1 MSVERPW
8 EVLSSRIVVE
18 RRWLTIREQRVRL
31 ANGHEI
37 GEYHLLE
44 SPEWASVV
52 AVTADQKV
60 VMVRQ
65 YRHGAARSALE
76 LPAGVIDPNEDAL
89 SAARR
94 ELEEETGFVADDW
107 HPLTVLHPEPA
118 RNRARA
124 HFFVALGAEP
134 SGTVRLDASEEL
146 SVEMVAAREL
156 VPRFDAGDLVHGVHL
171 AAILL
176 AGRRGFVELG

>member
-8 EVLSSRIVVE
+8 EVLSSRVVVE

-31 ANGHEI
+31 ANG
-37 GEYHLLE
+37 
-44 SPEWASVV
+44 
-52 AVTADQKV
+52 
-60 VMVRQ
+60 RQ

-76 LPAGVIDPNEDAL
+76 LPAGVIDPHEDAL
-89 SAARR
+89 TAARR

-107 HPLTVLHPEPA
+107 HPLTVLFAEPA

-156 VPRFDAGDLVHGVHL
+156 VPRFDAGDLVHAVHV

>member
-8 EVLSSRIVVE
+8 AVLSSRVLVE
-18 RRWLTIREQRVRL
+18 RRWLTIYEQRVRL

-52 AVTADQKV
+52 AVTDEQQV
-60 VMVRQ
+60 VLVRQ

-76 LPAGVIDPNEDAL
+76 LPAGVIDAGEDPL
-89 SAARR
+89 TAARR
-94 ELEEETGFVADDW
+94 ELEEETGFVAKDW
-107 HPLTVLHPEPA
+107 QLLTVLHPEPA

-124 HFFVALGAEP
+124 HLFVALGAVP
-134 SGTVRLDASEEL
+134 SGTVRLDASEDL
-146 SVEMVAAREL
+146 TVEMVRAREL
-156 VPRFDAGDLVHGVHL
+156 MARCDAAQIVHAVHV

-176 AGRRGFVELG
+176 AGRRGFVDLG

>member
-1 MSVERPW
+1 MSVDRSW
-8 EVLSSRIVVE
+8 KVLSSRVLVE
-18 RRWLTIREQRVRL
+18 RRWLTLHEQRVRL

-52 AVTADQKV
+52 AVTADQQV

-65 YRHGAARSALE
+65 YRHGARRAALE
-76 LPAGVIDPNEDAL
+76 LPAGVIDANEDAL
-89 SAARR
+89 AAARR

-107 HPLTVLHPEPA
+107 HPLSVLHPEPA
-118 RNRARA
+118 RNRSRA
-124 HFFVALGAEP
+124 HLFVALGAEP
-134 SGTVRLDASEEL
+134 RGTVRLDASEDL
-146 SVEMVAAREL
+146 FVEMVAAREL
-156 VPRFDAGDLVHGVHL
+156 VPHFESGEIVHAVHV

-176 AGRRGFVELG
+176 ASRRGFLDLG

>member
-1 MSVERPW
+1 MSVDRSW
-8 EVLSSRIVVE
+8 EVLSSRVLVE
-18 RRWLTIREQRVRL
+18 RRWLTIREERVRL

-52 AVTADQKV
+52 AVTDDQQV

-76 LPAGVIDPNEDAL
+76 LPAGVIDPTEAPL
-89 SAARR
+89 AAARR
-94 ELEEETGFVADDW
+94 ELEEETGFLAQDF
-107 HPLTVLHPEPA
+107 HPLTVMFAEPA

-124 HFFVALGAEP
+124 HFFVALGAQP
-134 SGTVRLDASEEL
+134 SGTVRLDASEDL
-146 SVEMVAAREL
+146 SLEMVPAREL
-156 VPRFDAGDLVHGVHL
+156 VPRFEAGEIVHAVHI

-176 AGRRGFVELG
+176 AGRRGFLDLG